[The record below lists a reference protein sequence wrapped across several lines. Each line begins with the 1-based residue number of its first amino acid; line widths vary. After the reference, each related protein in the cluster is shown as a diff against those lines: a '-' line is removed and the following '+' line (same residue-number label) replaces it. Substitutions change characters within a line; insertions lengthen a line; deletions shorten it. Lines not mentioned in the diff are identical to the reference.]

1 MITVID
7 PFGNP
12 VQLNFQTGMTTAQA
26 LEAAQVSAGRLDIVL
41 ADQMVVPPPYE
52 TEAADESTIR
62 VLRIVSGG

>member
-41 ADQMVVPPPYE
+41 ADQMVVPPP
-52 TEAADESTIR
+52 
-62 VLRIVSGG
+62 L